1 MTAIAVYGGLVMAG
15 MAVLQSTLLR
25 FIEIAGI
32 GPDLV
37 LIVLIFIGN
46 RNGVMPAQLAGF
58 IAGVVLDVLG
68 LAPLG
73 FYALIYTT
81 IGALFG
87 ITRGKMFVDPI
98 FIPVVLAV
106 IAMLI
111 KALLALLIGA
121 IFSIPGVSADVFASG
136 YLIEIV
142 YTGLLAPVLFG
153 LLGMLSWLQIDRRR
167 GGTIS

>member
-1 MTAIAVYGGLVMAG
+1 MTAIALYGALVMAG
-15 MAVLQSTLLR
+15 AAVLQSTVLR
-25 FIEIAGI
+25 FIEIGGV

-46 RNGVMPAQLAGF
+46 RNGVMPAQVAGF
-58 IAGVVLDVLG
+58 VAGAVLDMLG

-73 FYALIYTT
+73 FYALVYTL

-106 IAMLI
+106 VAMLL
-111 KALLALLIGA
+111 KALFALLIGGL
-121 IFSIPGVSADVFASG
+121 FSIPGISGEIFAST

-142 YTGLLAPVLFG
+142 YTGLAAPMLFG
-153 LLGMLSWLQIDRRR
+153 ALGMANWLQADRRR
-167 GGTIS
+167 GGAAS